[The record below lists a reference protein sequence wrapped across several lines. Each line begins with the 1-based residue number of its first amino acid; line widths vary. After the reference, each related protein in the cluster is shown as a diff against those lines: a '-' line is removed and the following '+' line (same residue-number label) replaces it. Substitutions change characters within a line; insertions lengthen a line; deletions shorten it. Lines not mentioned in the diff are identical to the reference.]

1 MKGTQIG
8 YQNTRQTELVQKN
21 TIMYHFQQPVIRKP
35 VISVNFH
42 LQLNWNYDVILKIR
56 FSGFSDIFHKYIHY
70 HNTKFRIAII
80 CLKNVTGGSFALNTA
95 LGLLLF
101 VCENLGLNKCKWSV
115 CVCQDGENHS
125 EITWVTFSD
134 LRTRLDRKRKK
145 NSWAQQEISAYI
157 RTKTFKKW
165 NWKVLMKIFRM
176 SDLDILLIFYIF
188 KWKLTWGR
196 NDEPQGG
203 SFWY

>member
-1 MKGTQIG
+1 MKLWRHTQ
-8 YQNTRQTELVQKN
+8 
-21 TIMYHFQQPVIRKP
+21 
-35 VISVNFH
+35 
-42 LQLNWNYDVILKIR
+42 D
-56 FSGFSDIFHKYIHY
+56 FSSGVSYIFHDIIHY
-70 HNTKFRIAII
+70 HHTKFRIDII
-80 CLKNVTGGSFALNTA
+80 CLKKVTVGSLTWNTA
-95 LGLLLF
+95 LALLLF
-101 VCENLGLNKCKWSV
+101 VCEYLGLNKCKWSV
-115 CVCQDGENHS
+115 CVSQVGKNHT
-125 EITWVTFSD
+125 EITWFTFSD

-157 RTKTFKKW
+157 RTITFKKW

-176 SDLDILLIFYIF
+176 SDFDILLIFYIF